1 MNTRNFSE
9 GYQMPGLAEE
19 YLHRFGMDKSN
30 VDPIEISWALGIK
43 VITYREAH
51 DLVEALGFSKFTEG
65 NNDGF
70 AINIRNRPAIFYDD
84 SRSPARQRA
93 TIAHEL
99 GHFVNGDLTKN
110 CPPCKGHRCDECK
123 EWRADSFALNLLF

>member
-1 MNTRNFSE
+1 MNERKSSE

-19 YLHRFGMDKSN
+19 YLWRYGMDKSN
-30 VDPIEISWALGIK
+30 VDPIEISQKLGIK
-43 VITYREAH
+43 VITYREAKE
-51 DLVEALGFSKFTEG
+51 LIEALGFTKFTEG
-65 NNDGF
+65 NDGF
-70 AINIRNRPAIFYDD
+70 CVNIRNSSAIFYDD
-84 SRSPARQRA
+84 TRSPERQRA

-110 CPPCKGHRCDECK
+110 RPPCKGHHCDHCK